1 MVQPEEQLDD
11 VPKNLYDRLIA
22 VLHEMQNEPS
32 EDSELP
38 SIEITGTE
46 GNVLEEI
53 RTKIRFLF
61 E

>member
-1 MVQPEEQLDD
+1 MVQPEEQLED

-22 VLHEMQNEPS
+22 VMQEMQNEPS

>member
-32 EDSELP
+32 EESDLP
-38 SIEITGTE
+38 SILITGTE

>member
-22 VLHEMQNEPS
+22 VMQEMQNEPS

>member
-1 MVQPEEQLDD
+1 MQ
-11 VPKNLYDRLIA
+11 
-22 VLHEMQNEPS
+22 EMQNEPS
-32 EDSELP
+32 EESDLP

-46 GNVLEEI
+46 GNLLEEI

>member
-11 VPKNLYDRLIA
+11 VPNNLYDRLIA

>member
-46 GNVLEEI
+46 GNLLEEI

>member
-22 VLHEMQNEPS
+22 VMQEMQNEPS

-38 SIEITGTE
+38 SIEITGAE
-46 GNVLEEI
+46 GNLLEEI

>member
-1 MVQPEEQLDD
+1 M
-11 VPKNLYDRLIA
+11 
-22 VLHEMQNEPS
+22 PS

>member
-11 VPKNLYDRLIA
+11 VPQNLYDRLIA
-22 VLHEMQNEPS
+22 VMQEMQNEPS

-46 GNVLEEI
+46 GTRLEEI

>member
-1 MVQPEEQLDD
+1 MVQPAEQLDD
-11 VPKNLYDRLIA
+11 VPQNLYDRLIA
-22 VLHEMQNEPS
+22 VMQEMQNEPS
-32 EDSELP
+32 EESDLP

-46 GNVLEEI
+46 GNLLEEI